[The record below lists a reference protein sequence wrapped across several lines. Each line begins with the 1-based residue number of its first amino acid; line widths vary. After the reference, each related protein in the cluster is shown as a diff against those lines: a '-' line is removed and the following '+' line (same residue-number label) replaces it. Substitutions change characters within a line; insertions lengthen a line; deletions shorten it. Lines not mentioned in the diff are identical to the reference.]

1 MARVSTLLG
10 TPDSYIFGR
19 SNTHIIYS
27 FAPHQKSLRFL
38 QCLIHDIICY
48 NFVFL
53 FVGTV
58 DKYDGNG
65 TKCDPEYIGLG
76 RRIKTYDLVEISF
89 VDTLITRAMLLNMLS
104 ENQAAAQPPQQL

>member
-1 MARVSTLLG
+1 MVRISTLLG
-10 TPDSYIFGR
+10 TLDSY
-19 SNTHIIYS
+19 NTHTIYS

-48 NFVFL
+48 NFVF
-53 FVGTV
+53 VGEV